1 MIEDRRNDG
10 ELLAA
15 AASGDHDAFTKLM
28 RAHEDRVFAVCLR
41 ILTDREMAL
50 DATQDTF
57 IAAFRKAHQFEG
69 NSAVATWLYRIAVNN
84 CYDILRRARR
94 RPLDSLPE
102 HFDQADPTATEMVE
116 SSAHRREIEEAL
128 AALPPEF
135 RAAIVLADI
144 EGLSL
149 PEVAVALGVPVGT
162 VKSRVFRGR
171 RMMAR
176 RLGEPNA

>member
-1 MIEDRRNDG
+1 MSDDRRDDA
-10 ELLAA
+10 ELLASA
-15 AASGDHDAFTKLM
+15 AGGDHEAFSALM

-41 ILTDREMAL
+41 ILADRELAL

-57 IAAFRKAHQFEG
+57 VAAFRKAHQFQG

-84 CYDILRRARR
+84 CYDMLRRARR
-94 RPLDSLPE
+94 RPVDRLPDY
-102 HFDQADPTATEMVE
+102 FDQADPSATEKVE
-116 SSAHRREIEEAL
+116 ASAHRREIEEAL

-135 RAAIVLADI
+135 RAAVVLSDI

-149 PEVAVALGVPVGT
+149 PEVALALGVPVGT

-171 RMMAR
+171 KLLAR
-176 RLGEPNA
+176 RLGEPKA

>member
-1 MIEDRRNDG
+1 MIEDRRDDG

-15 AASGDHDAFTKLM
+15 AAAGDHDAFTKLM
-28 RAHEDRVFAVCLR
+28 RSHEDRVFAVCLR

-94 RPLDSLPE
+94 RPSDSLPD
-102 HFDQADPTATEMVE
+102 HFDLADPSATETVE
-116 SSAHRREIEEAL
+116 ASAHRQEIEDAL
-128 AALPPEF
+128 ASIPPEF
-135 RAAIVLADI
+135 RAAVVLSDV
-144 EGLSL
+144 EGMSL
-149 PEVAVALGVPVGT
+149 PEVAAALGVPVGT

-171 RMMAR
+171 RLLAK
-176 RLGEPNA
+176 RLGEPNE